1 MSQDKEREIQL
12 QFLEEAQEYLDTIE
26 SFLLELSH
34 GHIEGQQ
41 MDAVLRAAHSVK
53 GGAGMMGYQTLS
65 QLAHRLEDSFKI
77 LKAQKNSIKVDDA
90 LLDLLLAAVDRLC
103 QVLEHNRRGTDVDE
117 QWLQTVGNPVF
128 EKLHERLGD
137 PVADDA
143 ATMLGA
149 EDGTN
154 VAALLFE
161 TEVEGCLSRLE
172 SVLADSLSPCLGE
185 ELEIMAQELGGLG
198 EMLQLDAFTQLCESI
213 IGHLQG
219 APERVKEIASASLLL
234 LRRSQALVLVGQT
247 GSLPR
252 KLEIEGVSDGLRGL
266 YEVEDSSVA
275 LESGSMQGLDAVSS
289 AFSRGSVV
297 EDEGYQGGLS
307 EVFHEDS
314 WREARVF
321 EEGVSSVPEG
331 LGVGDSCI
339 FESRPI
345 LGDLVEEGSEQFYSN
360 EDDSR
365 PSVEVIVFPESSGS
379 DDRSSLY
386 TSGTTDA
393 GRDVSE
399 IGSVSPESSPVSLQ
413 SDNDSSSKSFL
424 SGQVF
429 KGYPTGVESKGS
441 DSYGDESGRQRFSR
455 EKFSGA
461 AAKDSSENTVRIPVR
476 QLDVLND
483 LFGELTIERNG
494 LSLHLARLRNLI
506 DSLRRRVSALEQSN
520 IRLRAAYDTV
530 ATQSVISGY
539 SHSNNHNL
547 ATQAFGDNKLA
558 TNIIESNSLISSFIP
573 IVGQLDEKNP
583 RSSFSHYPLNKSNP
597 QSLNFSHP
605 LFDSLE
611 MDRYSDLHLLSI
623 EIMETIVQIQEATSD
638 IGLTL
643 EDTDQTARELNQ
655 TAKQL
660 QSNLTRVRMRPLSDL
675 VGRYSRA
682 LRDLSLQYGKQVELK
697 VYGKGTLIDRSILE
711 ALSDPLMH
719 LVRNAFDHGI
729 ESPTTREAQGKPKTG
744 IIEIKAAHRGN
755 QTIITVSDDGNGINL
770 EKIRHRAE
778 AMGLDAGLLAAAS
791 ADDLLSLI
799 FEPGF
804 STAEQVT
811 ALSGRGVGMDVV
823 RNNLKQIRG
832 DIRVDTQPGQGTT
845 FTLTVPFTL
854 SVARVLLVE
863 SNGMLLAFPTDVIEE
878 MLLLRPE
885 DVLTTPGSE
894 VLKWDGEM
902 VPLTRLGSWLLF
914 NCQRRVTTL
923 DGAPTIS
930 EPTVLMISQ
939 GDQLQALQVDR
950 CWGER
955 EVAIRQVEGT
965 LPMPPG
971 FAGCTIL
978 GDGKVVPLV
987 DALSLLRWIATRAIN
1002 SPPSQNIKATSNR
1015 AAHKHPLPTVA
1026 SIELMSEHFAARL
1039 EGDIAHDSVSLPGL
1053 SPPVFPQVLFDN
1065 VRQKDTILV
1074 VDDSINVR
1082 RFLALALEKAGY
1094 LVEQAKDGQDAVEK
1108 LLGGTRVAAVI
1119 CDIEMPRLDGYGFL
1133 ARVKSDPTLSLLP
1146 IAMLT
1151 SRSGDKHRQLAMTL
1165 GAAAY
1170 FSKPYNER
1178 ELLATIKDVITENRS
1193 RKPIPSAII

>member
-26 SFLLELSH
+26 TVLLELSH
-34 GHIEGQQ
+34 SGHIDGQQ

-53 GGAGMMGYQTLS
+53 GGAGMMGYHTLS
-65 QLAHRLEDSFKI
+65 QLAHRMEDSFKV
-77 LKAQKNSIKVDDA
+77 LKAQKNSINVDDA
-90 LLDLLLAAVDRLC
+90 LLNLLLSAVDRLC
-103 QVLEHNRRGTDVDE
+103 QVLRLNRQGSDVDE
-117 QWLQTVGNPVF
+117 QWLATVGNPVF

-161 TEVEGCLSRLE
+161 TEVEGCLARLE

-213 IGHLQG
+213 VGHLQA
-219 APERVKEIASASLLL
+219 APERVREIAVHSLAL
-234 LRRSQALVLVGQT
+234 LRRSQALVLVGQN

-252 KLEIEGVSDGLRGL
+252 SLDIQGMNEPEKATLLTNVTEEEDEENSLGIWEQGAFDELEISVDEESLISRS
-266 YEVEDSSVA
+266 EDV
-275 LESGSMQGLDAVSS
+275 LFPTLTE
-289 AFSRGSVV
+289 VV
-297 EDEGYQGGLS
+297 EEADDWSIVAAEVDVHPASFTTEPMLDESEHRDTLDEFDKESIILSPSQSSRSQGVQTDSRTGHNNTFSVPS
-307 EVFHEDS
+307 EVRSAHNVANAKETQENS
-314 WREARVF
+314 VRV
-321 EEGVSSVPEG
+321 
-331 LGVGDSCI
+331 
-339 FESRPI
+339 PI
-345 LGDLVEEGSEQFYSN
+345 
-360 EDDSR
+360 
-365 PSVEVIVFPESSGS
+365 
-379 DDRSSLY
+379 
-386 TSGTTDA
+386 
-393 GRDVSE
+393 
-399 IGSVSPESSPVSLQ
+399 
-413 SDNDSSSKSFL
+413 
-424 SGQVF
+424 
-429 KGYPTGVESKGS
+429 
-441 DSYGDESGRQRFSR
+441 
-455 EKFSGA
+455 
-461 AAKDSSENTVRIPVR
+461 R
-476 QLDVLND
+476 QLDILND

-494 LSLHLARLRNLI
+494 LSLHLTRLR
-506 DSLRRRVSALEQSN
+506 SLVESLKRRVSLLEQSN
-520 IRLRAAYDTV
+520 VRLRTAYDTV
-530 ATQSVISGY
+530 ATQAAITETGDRRVTTNIDPVHLGQKRKKEPTTNTSNNYYPLPITLYPSLNPSS
-539 SHSNNHNL
+539 SHS
-547 ATQAFGDNKLA
+547 
-558 TNIIESNSLISSFIP
+558 
-573 IVGQLDEKNP
+573 
-583 RSSFSHYPLNKSNP
+583 
-597 QSLNFSHP
+597 
-605 LFDSLE
+605 LFDALE
-611 MDRYSDLHLLSI
+611 LDRYSDLHLLSM
-623 EIMETIVQIQEATSD
+623 EVMETIVQIQEATSD
-638 IGLTL
+638 ITLTL
-643 EDTDQTARELNQ
+643 EDTDQTTRELNQ

-660 QSNLTRVRMRPLSDL
+660 QTNLTRVRMRPLSDL
-675 VGRYSRA
+675 VGRYDRA
-682 LRDLSLQYGKQVELK
+682 LRDLCSQYNKQVELK

-729 ESPTTREAQGKPKTG
+729 ESPASRQAQGKSATG
-744 IIEIKAAHRGN
+744 TIEIKAAHRGN
-755 QTIITVSDDGNGINL
+755 QTLITVSDDGNGINL
-770 EKIRHRAE
+770 EKIRRRAE
-778 AMGLDAGLLAAAS
+778 AMGLDSGLLAAAS
-791 ADDLLSLI
+791 DDELLSLI

-811 ALSGRGVGMDVV
+811 TLSGRGVGMDVV
-823 RNNLKQIRG
+823 RNNLKRIRG
-832 DIRVDTQPGQGTT
+832 DIRVDTQPGKGTT

-894 VLKWDGEM
+894 VLKWGEEI
-902 VPLTRLGSWLLF
+902 VPLTRLRTWLQF
-914 NCQRRVTTL
+914 NYPRRVTTL
-923 DGAPTIS
+923 DGVPTIS

-987 DALSLLRWIATRAIN
+987 DALALLRWIATRPISSSEN
-1002 SPPSQNIKATSNR
+1002 SYRSSLNGGATVRGATPHRN
-1015 AAHKHPLPTVA
+1015 KYEEYGLNDN
-1026 SIELMSEHFAARL
+1026 SIANLGTSVKKNQGENYLT
-1039 EGDIAHDSVSLPGL
+1039 SVSPAES
-1053 SPPVFPQVLFDN
+1053 SPAFSPASFDN

-1108 LLGGTRVAAVI
+1108 LLGGCRVSAVI

-1133 ARVKSDPTLSLLP
+1133 ARVKSDPSLSQLP

-1151 SRSGDKHRQLAMTL
+1151 SRSGEKHRQLAMTL
-1165 GAAAY
+1165 GAVAY

-1178 ELLATIKDVITENRS
+1178 ELLTTMRTVITENLA
-1193 RKPIPSAII
+1193 RKPVHSGII